1 MLNDQF
7 PFSCDKLI
15 CCLIIQLSHVTNSYA
30 AWSFSLLMCECEKKI
45 NSNPAWSFS
54 LLMCE
59 CEKNKLRCCLI
70 IQLTHVWVWEKTN
83 SNAAWS
89 FSLLMCECEK
99 NKLRC
104 CLIIQLTHTGM
115 WVWENKLKC
124 CLIIPFLMRQTHML
138 PDHLT
143 FSCDSG
149 KKINSDA
156 AWSFSFLTWQT
167 HLLPDHS
174 AFSYD
179 THMLHDQFPFSHDKL
194 ICCLIIQLSHVTNS
208 YAAWSNPILMRQT
221 HMLPDHSAFSRDK
234 LICCLIIQHSH
245 VTKTIEFLFFE
256 NPHITHK
263 SICLLTLHWVESIC
277 HWMVRW
283 KYDHW
288 HDLIQDV
295 VKWYKYFTKT
305 KKSPQISK

>member
-1 MLNDQF
+1 MLPNNTISHETNSHAPWSFNFLVWQWKKN
-7 PFSCDKLI
+7 KLR
-15 CCLIIQLSHVTNSYA
+15 CCLIIQLSHVTNS
-30 AWSFSLLMCECEKKI
+30 F
-45 NSNPAWSFS
+45 
-54 LLMCE
+54 
-59 CEKNKLRCCLI
+59 
-70 IQLTHVWVWEKTN
+70 V
-83 SNAAWS
+83 
-89 FSLLMCECEK
+89 
-99 NKLRC
+99 
-104 CLIIQLTHTGM
+104 
-115 WVWENKLKC
+115 
-124 CLIIPFLMRQTHML
+124 
-138 PDHLT
+138 
-143 FSCDSG
+143 
-149 KKINSDA
+149 
-156 AWSFSFLTWQT
+156 AWSFSFLIW
-167 HLLPDHS
+167 H
-174 AFSYD
+174 
-179 THMLHDQFPFSHDKL
+179 
-194 ICCLIIQLSHVTNS
+194 S
-208 YAAWSNPILMRQT
+208 YATWSIPILTWQT